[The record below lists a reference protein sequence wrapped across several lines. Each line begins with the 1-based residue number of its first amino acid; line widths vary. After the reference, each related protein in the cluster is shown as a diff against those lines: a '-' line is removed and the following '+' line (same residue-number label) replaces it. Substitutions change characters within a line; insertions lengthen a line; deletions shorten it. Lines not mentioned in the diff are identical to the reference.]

1 MTHNQDII
9 FLPQKLSAFVYYSK
23 MYLWISKKVSV
34 CPEVNVKFKIHIPV
48 HDSWKYMYFPKPW
61 QELKSHEVIIL
72 GFWITAFPLWSEN
85 KRIDRRTQSWCETA
99 TPLLNYNHGKCDSG
113 LIEMSIIMYQTVV
126 KARIKSLVKATKILL
141 SCNSDVD
148 WACCFSFINY
158 LFQII
163 LKEISNRW

>member
-99 TPLLNYNHGKCDSG
+99 IPLLNYNHGKCDSG
-113 LIEMSIIMYQTVV
+113 LIEMNILCTKPLSNQGLNPWSKQPKFFLAATVMLIGRV
-126 KARIKSLVKATKILL
+126 IFPS
-141 SCNSDVD
+141 
-148 WACCFSFINY
+148 
-158 LFQII
+158 
-163 LKEISNRW
+163 